1 MADKIN
7 PKPYKAPNS
16 KLQETNLPTG
26 RQACPPGRINLKFQI
41 QHPKRNAISML
52 KYNSDGADY

>member
-41 QHPKRNAISML
+41 IAVR
-52 KYNSDGADY
+52 